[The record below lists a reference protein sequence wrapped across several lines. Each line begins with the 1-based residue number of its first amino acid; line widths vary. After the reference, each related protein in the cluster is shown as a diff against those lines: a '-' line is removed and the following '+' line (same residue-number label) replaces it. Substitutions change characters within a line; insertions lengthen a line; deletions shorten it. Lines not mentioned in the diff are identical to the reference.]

1 MGVVKQLPRAHARV
15 PLGLDKG
22 SLKGLE
28 LEAFFKGF
36 TGALRE
42 FLGRSGAMQVRRR
55 ASDAEVPRLP
65 WSLC

>member
-1 MGVVKQLPRAHARV
+1 MGRGCKTPPRAHARV

-22 SLKGLE
+22 SLKALE

-36 TGALRE
+36 KGFTGALQGE

-55 ASDAEVPRLP
+55 
-65 WSLC
+65 